1 MVILQ
6 IYTDDITIDIVDD
19 ATIIVS
25 DYNGML
31 PPLGKCWNHLIY
43 VGGNSLD
50 PILRYHYGYPKVQ
63 PLSVIA
69 YFQARYDLKL
79 EMCKLWVGG
88 KYSEKNCEFEGNKN
102 DAVYNTVNQ

>member
-6 IYTDDITIDIVDD
+6 IYTDNSTIDIVGN

-31 PPLGKCWNHLIY
+31 PLLGNCWNQACC
-43 VGGNSLD
+43 VGGNRLD
-50 PILRYHYGYPKVQ
+50 PILRYDYGYRKVQ

-69 YFQARYDLKL
+69 YFQARHDLKL

-88 KYSEKNCEFEGNKN
+88 KYSEKNCEF
-102 DAVYNTVNQ
+102 